1 MGGSVTGGAAGVGGF
16 AALGGQG
23 LFVVLQRFFGYVV
36 LGQGGGVRVVH
47 CTAHRAGLA
56 VHQLLGQQTRAVG
69 VQLALHGD
77 VGGLQLIQSGLGFG
91 VGMLLF
97 FGVGLGSFG
106 FVQILQQGGA
116 GGGQTLGQLDTV
128 LDLQLLGVAL
138 AQGGAGGLGVGD
150 GLFQRVAAG
159 LQLGQH
165 GVDLA
170 LHLGGALFFFDQPGQ
185 LLAAGSA
192 FLGNFYTGVA
202 PGNLL
207 VQVVHDALLALLV
220 GLVKFQQALAQL
232 GGRTGGVGVA
242 VGLQFF
248 QLAGGVLVGAAAHQA
263 ANLHKQGVI
272 QAAAGILG
280 FAGMLHGG
288 LA

>member
-1 MGGSVTGGAAGVGGF
+1 M
-16 AALGGQG
+16 
-23 LFVVLQRFFGYVV
+23 VLQRFFGYVV

-159 LQLGQH
+159 C
-165 GVDLA
+165 
-170 LHLGGALFFFDQPGQ
+170 
-185 LLAAGSA
+185 LL
-192 FLGNFYTGVA
+192 YTSRCV
-202 PGNLL
+202 
-207 VQVVHDALLALLV
+207 
-220 GLVKFQQALAQL
+220 
-232 GGRTGGVGVA
+232 
-242 VGLQFF
+242 
-248 QLAGGVLVGAAAHQA
+248 
-263 ANLHKQGVI
+263 
-272 QAAAGILG
+272 
-280 FAGMLHGG
+280 
-288 LA
+288 